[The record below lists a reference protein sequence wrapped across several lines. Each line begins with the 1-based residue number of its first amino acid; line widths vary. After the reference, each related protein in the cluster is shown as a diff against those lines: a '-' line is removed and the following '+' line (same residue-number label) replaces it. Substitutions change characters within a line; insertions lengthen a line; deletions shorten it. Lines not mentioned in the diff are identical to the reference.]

1 MKFLKLA
8 VDFLNVLLTFSSSTL
23 RYSFVPVIPFNIRIS
38 LIFSKVLIITKLVK
52 VLLLK
57 FHMFQL
63 CVSYKPAPLPPPS
76 PSLSLIQSRISE
88 TFVMI
93 ISKNVFL
100 DQNFKKKTFQL
111 IFSAVLEEYHRQFCY
126 VSLSF
131 TKKLQLSPQ
140 FLALCVLC
148 SVSSCYTKFCFDS
161 DVWLICNLA

>member
-1 MKFLKLA
+1 M
-8 VDFLNVLLTFSSSTL
+8 
-23 RYSFVPVIPFNIRIS
+23 
-38 LIFSKVLIITKLVK
+38 
-52 VLLLK
+52 
-57 FHMFQL
+57 

-100 DQNFKKKTFQL
+100 DQNFKKKTFKL
-111 IFSAVLEEYHRQFCY
+111 IFSAVLEEYHRQLCY

-161 DVWLICNLA
+161 DVWLICNLAWLQILYFQRRRQIIGPARSMNKLFSSSISYLTSIYSTNCYNKLF